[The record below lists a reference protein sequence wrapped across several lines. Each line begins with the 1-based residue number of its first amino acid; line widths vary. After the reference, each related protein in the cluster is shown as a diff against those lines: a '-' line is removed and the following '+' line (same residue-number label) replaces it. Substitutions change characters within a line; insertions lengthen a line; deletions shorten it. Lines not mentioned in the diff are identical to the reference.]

1 MKKTILSSSFFIL
14 IFLAGP
20 KTDKQIIFKDLPEI
34 NLNINEVKSWIDNK
48 ESKFKNIKEGNK
60 SRIIFYDSVSKKQT

>member
-1 MKKTILSSSFFIL
+1 MKKTILISSFFIL